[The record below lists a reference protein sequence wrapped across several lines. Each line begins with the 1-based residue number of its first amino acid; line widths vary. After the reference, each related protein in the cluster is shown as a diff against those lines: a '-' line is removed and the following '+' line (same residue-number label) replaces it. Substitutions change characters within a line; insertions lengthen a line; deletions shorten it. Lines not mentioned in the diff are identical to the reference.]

1 MVCAAAIL
9 LLFSN
14 VSVAE
19 TSLKVEVLG
28 EEVTIQYFPASGDQL
43 IIYIAPSYG
52 FNERGTETAKT
63 LSELGI
69 EVWMIDLIDSF
80 FLTHSVDSIREFDGK
95 YVASLIEVA
104 HKKTGKNITL
114 LTSSY
119 GAIPLLRGAR
129 QWQINNSQLKNNYL
143 NGAILF
149 SPELYLG
156 VPALGEDPEFEPIT
170 SATNIPLMIYQS
182 ELRNNRWQL
191 DNTIKRLEKSNA
203 VIYQKILP
211 QIASFFYQLTDKP
224 DDQTSRTLKEIPQ
237 EIPRIV
243 KLLQSTPTP
252 LNAASLPKVEDNKT
266 VGLDFELR
274 SYEGEK
280 TPKPLNLESLN
291 GSRVVREDYRNKVTV
306 VNFWATWCPPC
317 VEEIPMLNRLKEKM
331 AGENFELLSVNF
343 GESKDVINQFIKKV
357 NIQFPVLL
365 DEGGKVSG
373 EWNTLILPS
382 TFVIGPDGKFAY
394 TVNAAIEWDSPA
406 VVKAMKQLASQ

>member
-1 MVCAAAIL
+1 MVCAVAIL

-63 LSELGI
+63 LSDLGI

-252 LNAASLPKVEDNKT
+252 LNAASLPQVEDNKT

-274 SYEGEK
+274 LYEGEK

-357 NIQFPVLL
+357 NIEFPVLL